1 MTVLESRF
9 EEVADA
15 IDAGEV
21 NHYEYDLM
29 FDIVLKEASGMVQGK
44 PLLDQTFNILR
55 QAIRSNELIEFF
67 DVSGN
72 QFQPD

>member
-1 MTVLESRF
+1 MTVLESQF

-21 NHYEYDLM
+21 NHYEYDLK
-29 FDIVLKEASGMVQGK
+29 FDIVLKEASGTVQGK

-55 QAIRSNELIEFF
+55 QAIP
-67 DVSGN
+67 
-72 QFQPD
+72 QQ